1 MEYSNPM
8 TLLTYLQSIGW
19 LFDAPDG
26 SPSTPTDVILAH
38 LLDLDLSVDLAEV
51 LDEAFPSEPF
61 GPDDVDTVSV
71 AGIELERGLNT
82 TLERFV
88 LALLNWERGRYR
100 VMHGSRARGLIEQDG
115 FGTPDDGSERWVR
128 TGRMVWLSVLEFV
141 ETHFKRARMKMRV
154 AHTTF
159 RSEVKP
165 TQPGLVRLI
174 ALDHI
179 LLKAKLRRLD
189 EAAMGLVRTAQRRFR
204 TQWQDNRPALETA
217 DALES
222 LIEGLSIDGWL
233 GGFIAEF
240 GHAFGLVLKMEVD
253 AATVLTRA
261 CATQTVQDDQ

>member
-1 MEYSNPM
+1 M

-19 LFDAPDG
+19 LDDVSDA
-26 SPSTPTDVILAH
+26 TPCTPPNLILAH
-38 LLDLDLSVDLAEV
+38 LLDLDLSVDLADV
-51 LDEAFPSEPF
+51 LDEPSPTETF
-61 GPDDVDTVSV
+61 GPNDVDILSD

-82 TLERFV
+82 TLERFA

-141 ETHFKRARMKMRV
+141 ETHFKRARMKIRV
-154 AHTTF
+154 AHTAF
-159 RSEVKP
+159 RNEVKP

-189 EAAMGLVRTAQRRFR
+189 EAVLGLVRTAQRRFR
-204 TQWQDNRPALETA
+204 TQWRDSRPALETA
-217 DALES
+217 DALEG

-233 GGFIAEF
+233 GTFIAEF
-240 GHAFGLVLKMEVD
+240 GHAFGLVLKMELE

-261 CATQTVQDDQ
+261 CASKTFQEDQ